1 MFEDLSATRPK
12 QDIEFAEEE
21 VGYNEFGVALED
33 LIGAG
38 LQNGKGFTSD
48 QIRQIEELAATMR
61 TQDPSY
67 LDQLREAAAAQR
79 KP

>member
-1 MFEDLSATRPK
+1 MFEDLSATWPK

-33 LIGAG
+33 RIGAG

-48 QIRQIEELAATMR
+48 QIR
-61 TQDPSY
+61 
-67 LDQLREAAAAQR
+67 
-79 KP
+79 